1 MTKFVFISVVSAK
14 LASFQGRARARDSEY
29 VILVEENKKEMFM
42 QDYNV
47 FKGIEDVSDLK
58 KCSVMNKMA
67 TIGKL
72 ISQLKPQVF

>member
-1 MTKFVFISVVSAK
+1 MIEFVLISVVSVK
-14 LASFQGRARARDSEY
+14 FVFFQGRVRVRDFEY

-58 KCSVMNKMA
+58 KCSVMNKMV
-67 TIGKL
+67 IKL
-72 ISQLKPQVF
+72 IS

>member
-1 MTKFVFISVVSAK
+1 M
-14 LASFQGRARARDSEY
+14 
-29 VILVEENKKEMFM
+29 ILVEENKKEMFM

-67 TIGKL
+67 TKL

>member
-1 MTKFVFISVVSAK
+1 MIEFVFISVVSVK
-14 LASFQGRARARDSEY
+14 FVFFQGRVRVRDFEY

-58 KCSVMNKMA
+58 KCSVMNKMVV
-67 TIGKL
+67 KL
-72 ISQLKPQVF
+72 IS

>member
-1 MTKFVFISVVSAK
+1 MIEFVLISVISVK
-14 LASFQGRARARDSEY
+14 IVFFQGRVRVRDFEY

-58 KCSVMNKMA
+58 KCSVMNKMV
-67 TIGKL
+67 IKL
-72 ISQLKPQVF
+72 IS

>member
-29 VILVEENKKEMFM
+29 LILVEENKKEMFM

-67 TIGKL
+67 TKL

>member
-1 MTKFVFISVVSAK
+1 MIEFVFISVVSVK
-14 LASFQGRARARDSEY
+14 FVFFQGRVRVRDFEY

-58 KCSVMNKMA
+58 KCSVMNKMV
-67 TIGKL
+67 IKL
-72 ISQLKPQVF
+72 IS